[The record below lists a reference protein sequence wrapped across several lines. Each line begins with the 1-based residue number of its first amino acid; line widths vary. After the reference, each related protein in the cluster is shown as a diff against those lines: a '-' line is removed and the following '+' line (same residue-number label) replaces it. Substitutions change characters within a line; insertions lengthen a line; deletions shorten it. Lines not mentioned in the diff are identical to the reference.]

1 MKKLIKVTS
10 LLSAVVLGAVSTG
23 VGVANAADIT
33 ADNNTTTATV
43 GLEDDADAKIQLTKA
58 PSFDF
63 GSEKIG
69 GDPMDLKINS
79 VDDPITVVNPGK
91 NSGWNVTVKGSN
103 FVGSDGTTELK
114 GALLTL
120 NGVVSP
126 ADTGNQSVAPTTGS
140 VVVSDQDAPIFTAAA
155 NAGLGTWLNTYTAGD
170 NSANLHIPAGNTAG
184 SYTSTLT
191 WTLAD
196 APQ

>member
-23 VGVANAADIT
+23 VGVANAAEIT
-33 ADNNTTTATV
+33 ADNNTTTAKV
-43 GLEDDADAKIQLTKA
+43 GLEDDPDANIQLTKA
-58 PSFDF
+58 PTFDF
-63 GSEKIG
+63 GSQKIG
-69 GDPMDLKINS
+69 GDPMDLKINT

-91 NSGWNVTVKGSN
+91 NTGWNVTVKGTK
-103 FVGSDGTTELK
+103 FVAPDGTTELK

-120 NGVVSP
+120 NGIVNP
-126 ADTGNQSVAPTTGS
+126 ADEGNQSNAPTTSS
-140 VVVSDQDAPIFTAAA
+140 VDVSDQEAPIFTAAA

-170 NSANLHIPAGNTAG
+170 NSGNLHIPAGNTAG
-184 SYTSTLT
+184 NYTSTLT
-191 WTLAD
+191 WTLTD